1 MSSNGGTENS
11 ASYLEKLSTEDIWM
25 IASLCD
31 HLTLVALASTSSH
44 MRFKVLPRIHKKTRF
59 VGNQDSLERQFTDFL
74 GHQTPINPRVYSTI
88 SSATISV
95 FKKPEENLLWA
106 GLYASANSRPILPE
120 TRRTLPIFEAL
131 QAMPN
136 LRSLS
141 LHLKFLTQLQELELY
156 DSMQEAGHTEIQ
168 YLRID
173 SSMHTDHAVKLEQ
186 LQYIPPSVKRLAVT
200 LHLETKN
207 PMVWIPSLCVENIRH
222 IIRLNSGLEE
232 LILRDSEKN
241 FGPFGPSAIKD
252 GRGWIRF
259 SRTLSLKLPRN

>member
-1 MSSNGGTENS
+1 
-11 ASYLEKLSTEDIWM
+11 
-25 IASLCD
+25 
-31 HLTLVALASTSSH
+31 
-44 MRFKVLPRIHKKTRF
+44 
-59 VGNQDSLERQFTDFL
+59 
-74 GHQTPINPRVYSTI
+74 
-88 SSATISV
+88 
-95 FKKPEENLLWA
+95 
-106 GLYASANSRPILPE
+106 
-120 TRRTLPIFEAL
+120 
-131 QAMPN
+131 MPN

-173 SSMHTDHAVKLEQ
+173 SSMRVMEKLLGSCPALTTLDIDHAVKLEQ

-252 GRGWIRF
+252 GRGLDQIF
-259 SRTLSLKLPRN
+259 VSTSVLVHDSTYIDAC

>member
-1 MSSNGGTENS
+1 MYTAQSGKSPNE
-11 ASYLEKLSTEDIWM
+11 
-25 IASLCD
+25 
-31 HLTLVALASTSSH
+31 SH
-44 MRFKVLPRIHKKTRF
+44 KVF
-59 VGNQDSLERQFTDFL
+59 
-74 GHQTPINPRVYSTI
+74 PITNYRK

-173 SSMHTDHAVKLEQ
+173 SSMRVMEKLLGSCPALTTLDIDHAVKLEQ

-252 GRGWIRF
+252 GRGLDQIF
-259 SRTLSLKLPRN
+259 VSTSVLVHDSTYIDAC